1 MHPGGSHQGDHCD
14 TVLNV
19 SGGEQRMARSVIESH
34 HVFSATIGKGPPAP
48 HHLRGPE
55 SCPNPRQP
63 ADSVAVDPDLLVLA
77 ASGRFPS
84 ILRRRMEGSLAYDCG
99 LNF

>member
-1 MHPGGSHQGDHCD
+1 MHPGNSHQGNRCD
-14 TVLNV
+14 TVLNA
-19 SGGEQRMARSVIESH
+19 SGGEQHLAWSVSESH
-34 HVFSATIGKGPPAP
+34 HVFSAAIGKGPPAS

-84 ILRRRMEGSLAYDCG
+84 ILRRRREENLAYG
-99 LNF
+99 YE